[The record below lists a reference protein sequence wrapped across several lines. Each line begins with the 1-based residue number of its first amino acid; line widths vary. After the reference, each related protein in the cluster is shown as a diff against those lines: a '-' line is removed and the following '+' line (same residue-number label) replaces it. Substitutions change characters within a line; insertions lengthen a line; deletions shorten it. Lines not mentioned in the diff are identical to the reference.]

1 MKIVKGKQIAMSN
14 PKMTGISGITGRI
27 VYIRH
32 ATDWDMVMIG
42 KTLKRLET
50 SEDRLTA
57 DNVVVAV
64 EEDRI
69 IGFAIL
75 EKPITALHGTKQ
87 EGCVTIFEDNRR
99 RGIGAL
105 VVGHLM
111 EFSPA
116 KSVYTAS
123 GRPEYFRKAG
133 FTKEAKVPVKS
144 IERTSRFCQL
154 PGKRGEVVMK
164 YERVTRHRSKTA

>member
-1 MKIVKGKQIAMSN
+1 
-14 PKMTGISGITGRI
+14 MTGISSITEKI

-32 ATDWDMVMIG
+32 ATDWDMVTMG
-42 KTLKRLET
+42 KTLKRLNV
-50 SEDRLTA
+50 SEDRLTT

-75 EKPITALHGTKQ
+75 EKPITALRGRKH
-87 EGCVTIFEDNRR
+87 EGCVTIFEDKRR

-111 EFSPA
+111 EYSPA
-116 KSVYTAS
+116 KTVYTAS
-123 GRPEYFRKAG
+123 VRSEYFRRAG
-133 FTKEAKVPVKS
+133 FTNAERVPLKS
-144 IERTSRFCQL
+144 LESISRFCRL
-154 PGKRGEVVMK
+154 PGKRGEVVTK
-164 YERVTRHRSKTA
+164 YERVTRHRSKAA